1 VPEAAARLALGTAV
15 HTAATLGAGVLLRL
29 LRPRLDGAWFRVR
42 AGEGRWYRRAGVS
55 GFRRA
60 LRASGWERV
69 VTRVRGFDGTRAG
82 LAGLDRHTRLSE
94 ASHLLGAAAA
104 LAVLGTRGPDL
115 LLAALLHAHPVLLQR
130 SLRTRIAALRTP
142 LNTTAP
148 RSRCERGAGGGAG
161 QTAGV
166 ALSIFRW

>member
-1 VPEAAARLALGTAV
+1 MRAPVRDAAARLVARLVLGTAV
-15 HTAATLGAGVLLRL
+15 HTAATLGAGALLRR

-42 AGEGRWYRRAGVS
+42 AGEGRWHRRAGVD

-82 LAGLDRHTRLSE
+82 LVGLDRHTRLSE
-94 ASHLLGAAAA
+94 VSHLLGAAAA

-130 SLRTRIAALRTP
+130 SLRARITELHP
-142 LNTTAP
+142 P
-148 RSRCERGAGGGAG
+148 
-161 QTAGV
+161 
-166 ALSIFRW
+166 